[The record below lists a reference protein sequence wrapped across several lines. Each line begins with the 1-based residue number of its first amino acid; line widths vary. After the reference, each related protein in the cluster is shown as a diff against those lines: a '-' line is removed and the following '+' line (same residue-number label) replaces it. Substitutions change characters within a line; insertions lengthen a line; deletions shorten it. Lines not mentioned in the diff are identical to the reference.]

1 MEPDLCPP
9 YWPELLWS
17 LLHHRHPVPGPD
29 PDPWKADRQLITQLD
44 SHFAAIAV
52 AGLAGRL
59 GDKQIGEEVGKLA
72 GKLASN
78 PMPGFRQLS
87 GGVA

>member
-1 MEPDLCPP
+1 
-9 YWPELLWS
+9 
-17 LLHHRHPVPGPD
+17 
-29 PDPWKADRQLITQLD
+29 LITQLD
-44 SHFAAIAV
+44 SHCAAIAV